1 MVETGFVRPDAALV
15 DELATEALRAAG
27 APVDQRVWSRID
39 HGSVNLI
46 VLSGDVAVRVTRTPD
61 SVHDLLRTQ
70 RLVDRL
76 PDLPFAVPRSVAAPV
91 LLGGIAAVAQRRVP
105 GAPHPSGGGDPGQ
118 LRTVLDAIHGV
129 PLDPLSDDLA
139 PARSYMGGARW
150 FEVMTDQAIPLLAQ
164 DAQAPARRAADA
176 LAALDPVSPV
186 LVHGD
191 LAGANVL
198 WEDGRISGVLDW
210 DLASAD
216 DPAAD
221 VAALGN
227 WHGWEQLS
235 EAADP
240 QLVERAKA
248 FAATYPLQVICFAL
262 LNARPL
268 GEVARAV
275 AAANARL
282 AS

>member
-1 MVETGFVRPDAALV
+1 MTETGFVRPDAALV

-27 APVDQRVWSRID
+27 APTDQGVWTRID

-46 VLSGDVAVRVTRTPD
+46 VLSGDVAVRVTRSPE
-61 SVHDLLRTQ
+61 SVPQLLREQ

-76 PDLPFAVPRSVAAPV
+76 PDLPFAVPRSVGEPV
-91 LLGGIAAVAQRRVP
+91 LMGGIAAVAQRRLP
-105 GAPHPSGGGDPGQ
+105 GAPHPSGGGDPRQ
-118 LRTVLDAIHGV
+118 LRAVLDAIHSV
-129 PLDPLSDDLA
+129 PLDPVRDDLA
-139 PARSYMGGARW
+139 PARSFMGGARW
-150 FEVMTDQAIPLLAQ
+150 FEVMTDQAIPLLAR
-164 DAQAPARRAADA
+164 DAQAPARRAADG
-176 LAALDPVSPV
+176 LAALDPVRPV

-198 WEDGRISGVLDW
+198 WENGRISGVLDW

-216 DPAAD
+216 DQAED

-227 WHGWEQLS
+227 WHGWEQIAQ
-235 EAADP
+235 AADAHV
-240 QLVERAKA
+240 VERARA

-275 AAANARL
+275 ASANARL
-282 AS
+282 LS

>member
-76 PDLPFAVPRSVAAPV
+76 PGLPFAVPRSVAAPV

-105 GAPHPSGGGDPGQ
+105 GAPHPSGGGDPRQ

-129 PLDPLSDDLA
+129 LLDPLSDDLA
-139 PARSYMGGARW
+139 PARSYMGGERW

-164 DAQAPARRAADA
+164 DAQAPARRAADT
-176 LAALDPVSPV
+176 LAALDPVPPV

-198 WEDGRISGVLDW
+198 WEDSRISGVLDW

-216 DPAAD
+216 DPAED

-227 WHGWEQLS
+227 WHGWGQLS
-235 EAADP
+235 QAADP
-240 QLVERAKA
+240 RQVERARA

-282 AS
+282 VS